1 MKIDNNIKINNLN
14 EKDTINISSEQVM
27 SMLKDK
33 SINKESLKISNN
45 NIVLFEDNKGNSYRA
60 ELTKE
65 QVQLLQKELNNEPI
79 IINSDKAIIKND
91 NISIIQNKQ
100 GSAQKSINLFEEPLD
115 NKNINNKK
123 DAQKDDNKWDFKFQ
137 FGYNRTKY
145 FDTEMHLKSS
155 RLDVTVK
162 DFSFKERTS
171 SDFYNPKNWEGFQDA
186 FRWIDEPTNS
196 FILNAENKNNVLYF
210 TAFHPKFL
218 KQDYQEKPVTGTVDG
233 VQVDKVMPINEEFDG
248 YNNQPGEMHLV
259 RFESTH
265 KQMDWQVGYGRN
277 ITLLETQKA
286 GKLVYTPSV
295 HVGVTTGKHLDVY
308 LKPNEYW
315 EFNDYE
321 DKTRI
326 QGANFSVGNRL
337 MYEYG
342 RFNAFV
348 ENRFNFS
355 HLEHQF
361 MDGKAEYNMKY
372 TNTTFGVGM
381 KIFETKGKPKIP
393 E

>member
-1 MKIDNNIKINNLN
+1 MVRIDNNIKIDNIK
-14 EKDTINISSEQVM
+14 EKDIINVSPEQALKIIQEKNANM
-27 SMLKDK
+27 S
-33 SINKESLKISNN
+33 SLKISDKGV
-45 NIVLFEDNKGNSYRA
+45 ITFSDNKGNSYRA
-60 ELTKE
+60 ELSKE
-65 QVQLLQKELNNEPI
+65 EIQILEKEIKKVDLITNNSNIAPNI
-79 IINSDKAIIKND
+79 D
-91 NISIIQNKQ
+91 NINLIKNKQ
-100 GSAQKSINLFEEPLD
+100 GSAQNTVNLFDEKIEVKKEINS
-115 NKNINNKK
+115 NKS
-123 DAQKDDNKWDFKFQ
+123 DDNKWSFKFQ

-145 FDTEMHLKSS
+145 FDTDMHLKSS

-218 KQDYQEKPVTGTVDG
+218 KQDYQEKHVTGTVDG

-248 YNNQPGEMHLV
+248 YNNQQGEMHLV

-295 HVGVTTGKHLDVY
+295 HVGVTSGKHLDVY

-326 QGANFSVGNRL
+326 QGANFSIGNRL

-342 RFNAFV
+342 KFNAFV

-381 KIFETKGKPKIP
+381 KIFETKGKPKIT